1 MNVFET
7 VKAAVTPRQAAERY
21 GLTANRNGMS
31 CCPFH
36 EDRHPSL
43 KLNEDYYF
51 CFGCGATGDVTDLTA
66 RLFDLDSYE
75 AAQKLAGDFGIV
87 ADSPTPVPKVKHP
100 YTRQFREDEMFC
112 FRVLADYLHLLEK
125 WKVQY
130 APEAPGD
137 DLDDRFVEACQMID
151 HIEYLLDILTVAD
164 FKERVGVVD
173 ELMKGNKIA
182 LLERYTKQNR
192 KEEKHRAK
200 EPEIA

>member
-21 GLTANRNGMS
+21 GLTVNRNGMT

-51 CFGCGATGDVTDLTA
+51 CFGCGATGDVTDFTA
-66 RLFDLDSYE
+66 RLFELDSHE
-75 AAQKLAGDFGIV
+75 AAQKLAGDFGIA
-87 ADSPTPVPKVKHP
+87 ADSPTTVPKVKHP

-137 DLDDRFVEACQMID
+137 DLDDRFVEACQMLD
-151 HIEYLLDILTVAD
+151 HIEYMADLLIVGSPEERAALVDKLMQEGKVA
-164 FKERVGVVD
+164 FLRNYVARK
-173 ELMKGNKIA
+173 K
-182 LLERYTKQNR
+182 
-192 KEEKHRAK
+192 KEEMIYGEER
-200 EPEIA
+200 